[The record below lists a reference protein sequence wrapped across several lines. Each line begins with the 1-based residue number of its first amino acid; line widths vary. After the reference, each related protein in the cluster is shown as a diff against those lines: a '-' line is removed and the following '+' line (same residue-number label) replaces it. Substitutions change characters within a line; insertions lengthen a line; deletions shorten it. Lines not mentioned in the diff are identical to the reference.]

1 VSDVALPSY
10 LPRTVDVEL
19 DQLVAGG
26 AVALA
31 IEGAKAVGKSA
42 TAAERSPVRFYLEDE
57 AVREVVKASP
67 EIITNSGT
75 VLIDEWQHLPATW
88 DIVRRAVDAGARPG
102 QFFLTG
108 SASAINPGTHSGAGR
123 ILTVRLRP
131 LSLAERQLQ
140 VPTVSLAALLSGS
153 KPVIAGRSTVL
164 LSDYVDEIV
173 GSGFPGIRPLSGRV
187 RRAQLRGYLDRVID
201 RDFPDMGRQVRNPA
215 GLRRWLVAYAA
226 ATSTTASF
234 EKIRDAATAGNGDKP
249 AKTTTIPYRDTL
261 ERLYVL
267 DPMPAWL
274 PTRNRIAELAAAP
287 KHHLVDP
294 ALATTLLGVGEDALL
309 SGRQA
314 STRIPRDG
322 TLLGAL
328 FESLVAASVRVYAQ
342 AGEAQ
347 VGHFRTHR
355 GEHEVD
361 LIVERD
367 DGRVVA
373 LETKVAAAADDMD
386 VKHLIWLRDRLGDDL
401 LDAAVITT
409 GEHAYRRSDG
419 IAVVPAA
426 LLGP

>member
-1 VSDVALPSY
+1 M
-10 LPRTVDVEL
+10 
-19 DQLVAGG
+19 
-26 AVALA
+26 A

-42 TAAERSPVRFYLEDE
+42 TAAQRSAVRFYLEDE

-67 EIITNSGT
+67 EIITSSRT

-108 SASAINPGTHSGAGR
+108 SASAIHPGTHSGAGR

-140 VPTVSLAALLSGS
+140 APTVSLAALLSGS

-164 LSDYVDEIV
+164 LSDYVDEII
-173 GSGFPGIRPLSGRV
+173 GSGFPGIRPLGGRV
-187 RRAQLRGYLDRVID
+187 RRAQLRGYIDRVID

-234 EKIRDAATAGNGDKP
+234 ETIRDAATAGNGDKP

-367 DGRVVA
+367 DGRLVA
-373 LETKVAAAADDMD
+373 LETKVATAADDMD

-401 LDAAVITT
+401 LDAAVITS

-419 IAVVPAA
+419 IAVIPAA